1 MSEEKQ
7 LTNSGLWE
15 KLLLLMTVDVWVLHS
30 VFLFSSLK
38 FRFRNSTELEVNKL
52 LEKLLSHIDLSD
64 EIMPRKLI
72 QAALGE
78 CWSTDLFTS
87 VCSKQNHMSTEAFK
101 AEQKAKRKNFPLN
114 LLSSLHYIFFI

>member
-7 LTNSGLWE
+7 LTNSGLQGE
-15 KLLLLMTVDVWVLHS
+15 LLLLMTVNLWALHS
-30 VFLFSSLK
+30 YKLSIFLFSRLK
-38 FRFRNSTELEVNKL
+38 FRFRNSIELEANKL

-78 CWSTDLFTS
+78 C
-87 VCSKQNHMSTEAFK
+87 
-101 AEQKAKRKNFPLN
+101 
-114 LLSSLHYIFFI
+114 